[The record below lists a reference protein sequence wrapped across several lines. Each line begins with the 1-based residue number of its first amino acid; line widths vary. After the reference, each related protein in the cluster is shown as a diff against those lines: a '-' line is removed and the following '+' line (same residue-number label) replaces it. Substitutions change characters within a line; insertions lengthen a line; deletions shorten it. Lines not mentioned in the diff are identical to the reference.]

1 MNAERLTDP
10 SKDELASGL
19 RRLGAMDPGEDFAA
33 RVMDRIG
40 AAASL
45 PGPKRRMARVVGWL
59 MEPRTVRV
67 SPLGGLAAAACL
79 LLALG
84 LFFKNNGGFETGPTP
99 AGLSPVTF
107 VLAAPSAREV
117 AVIGSFNGW
126 KTAGWTMRPD
136 PATGLWTLTTALPPG
151 SHEYVF
157 LVDGTTPVTDA
168 AAALSVD
175 DGFGSRNSVLLVK
188 NGDGAA
194 L

>member
-1 MNAERLTDP
+1 MNAKHHTDA
-10 SKDELASGL
+10 SNDELASGL
-19 RRLGAMDPGEDFAA
+19 RRLGAMDPGPDFAA

-40 AAASL
+40 AAAPL
-45 PGPKRRMARVVGWL
+45 PGPKRRMARVIGWL
-59 MEPRTVRV
+59 TEPRTIRV

-84 LFFKNNGGFETGPTP
+84 LFFTINPGTGSGRTP

-126 KTAGWTMRPD
+126 KTAGWTMRND